1 MSISVE
7 QFNSGLDNSG
17 GITAR
22 MYDFL
27 KQNTD
32 KAYTFEEILQATGIA
47 QKAGIKTLMY
57 QLMLENMVMDAVVE
71 KKIISI
77 HSYYRAV

>member
-1 MSISVE
+1 MPITGE
-7 QFNSGLDNSG
+7 QFNSGLDNSV
-17 GITAR
+17 GIKGK

-27 KQNTD
+27 KQNPD
-32 KAYTFEEILQATGIA
+32 RAYTFEEILQATGIA
-47 QKAGIKTLMY
+47 QKAGAKTLIY
-57 QLMLENMVMDAVVE
+57 QLMLEDMVVDNAVE